1 MPRTPIVIP
10 TACLVALA
18 AFVIAL
24 LSGLGTE
31 NPFSS
36 IIQRALFAL
45 LVSWPCGFVL
55 GVVLE
60 NYILQPHDSNQGE
73 ELEVTT
79 EKRDTLQ
86 NETTSAF
93 DNAQNEIDGNGVSS
107 VTNEFAVGSHSASS

>member
-45 LVSWPCGFVL
+45 LVTWPFGFLL
-55 GVVLE
+55 GFVLE
-60 NYILQPHDSNQGE
+60 NYILQPPVSNQGE
-73 ELEVTT
+73 EMEVTV
-79 EKRDTLQ
+79 ENRDTLQ
-86 NETTSAF
+86 KETSSAF
-93 DNAQNEIDGNGVSS
+93 DNGQNEIDGEGVSS
-107 VTNEFAVGSHSASS
+107 VSSEFTVGSHSPSS